1 MHGSAVAGVASAEM
15 TTLVRDR
22 MTSPPRTVPAAMPLP
37 ELTRL
42 LEAAKVSALP
52 VVDEERL
59 VGIVST
65 TDLVR
70 ARASGGLTADRAARD
85 CMTRDVVSVR
95 ETDPLDEAARRMVA
109 ARVHRLVVVD
119 EAGHAVGVLSTRDL
133 LRDVVATRVATP
145 IASVMTADPI
155 TIDIGDTIDLA
166 VQRLAES
173 NVHGLVVV
181 EGMRPTGVFTHA
193 EALAGRALPPALR
206 SRPVEE
212 VMSYE
217 TICLDAETPIH
228 RAAAHAISMSVRRL
242 LVVSNRDLVGI
253 LSCLDLVG
261 VVGRASALAPP
272 PA

>member
-1 MHGSAVAGVASAEM
+1 MN
-15 TTLVRDR
+15 TLVRDR
-22 MTSPPRTVPAAMPLP
+22 MTSPARTVTAATPLP
-37 ELTRL
+37 ELTKQ
-42 LEAAKVSALP
+42 LETARVSALP
-52 VVDEERL
+52 VVEDGRL

-70 ARASGGLTADRAARD
+70 ARAAGSLTADRAARD
-85 CMTRDVVSVR
+85 CMTKEVVTVR
-95 ETDPLDEAARRMVA
+95 EGDPLDEAARRMVA

-119 EAGHAVGVLSTRDL
+119 DGGRAVGVLSTRDL
-133 LRDVVATRVATP
+133 LRDVVASRVAQP
-145 IASVMTADPI
+145 IASLMTEDPL
-155 TIDIGDTIDLA
+155 TIDIGETIDAA

-173 NVHGLVVV
+173 NVHGLVVT
-181 EGMRPTGVFTHA
+181 EGSRPTGVFTHA

-228 RAAAHAISMSVRRL
+228 RAAAHALGMNVRRL

-253 LSCLDLVG
+253 LSCLDLAG
-261 VVGRASALAPP
+261 VVGRASALA
-272 PA
+272 